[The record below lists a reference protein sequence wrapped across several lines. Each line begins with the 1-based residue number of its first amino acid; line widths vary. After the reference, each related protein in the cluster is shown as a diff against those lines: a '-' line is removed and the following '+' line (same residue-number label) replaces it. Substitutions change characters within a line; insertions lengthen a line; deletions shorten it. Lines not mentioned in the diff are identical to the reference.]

1 VSIATTQATT
11 VTTPSSKRLQRLA
24 VAAGAYL
31 GKDAGDTIPVEE
43 VRLQAEA
50 NGYTDDE
57 IRAML
62 EADSL
67 SSADEIQVPE
77 QGHLFGELWTPANSG
92 VPTPSTPTDTAS
104 QKLETFREWC
114 RERAEKEASH
124 SYTRKRANCR
134 FARAKDVDRHFIK
147 EYETFS
153 TVLITYDAGVPVDES
168 VAKHSKRF
176 YPRAVVRKRRSI
188 LKSLGAYEE
197 YAGVSLL
204 APKEGDRVP
213 QPNGPYSH
221 AHTFLWI
228 PGEVSAEDFYP
239 LVKRHIKHVEDA
251 TKENHPLDE
260 AVSVQIHDSSE
271 VETPDSV
278 KTRGAG
284 LDRERGATTALPQEL
299 GANLPLL
306 RCRFDARGAPE
317 YAEVWC
323 AHLRLGTDRK
333 LSTRGISRFHKLGKF
348 GDCANSM
355 KWRQRIEKREC
366 EAIWLAKLLDGVA
379 GYGTQNR

>member
-1 VSIATTQATT
+1 VSIATSQATA

-31 GKDAGDTIPVEE
+31 GKDVGDTIPVEE

-62 EADSL
+62 EADGL
-67 SSADEIQVPE
+67 SSSDEIQVPE
-77 QGHLFGELWTPANSG
+77 QGQLFGELWAPPNSG

-104 QKLETFREWC
+104 QTLETFREWC
-114 RERAEKEASH
+114 GERAEKEASH
-124 SYTRKRANCR
+124 SYTRKQANRR
-134 FARAKDVDRHFIK
+134 FARAKDVDRYFIK

-168 VAKHSKRF
+168 VAEHSKQF
-176 YPRAVVRKRRSI
+176 YPRVVVRKRRNI
-188 LKSLGAYEE
+188 LKELGAYER

-213 QPNGPYSH
+213 QANDPYSH

-239 LVKRHIKHVEDA
+239 LVKRHIKHVEGA
-251 TKENHPLDE
+251 TEENHPLDE

-271 VETPDSV
+271 VKTPSSV
-278 KTRGAG
+278 KARGAD
-284 LDRERGATTALPQEL
+284 LDRERGPTTALPQEL

-306 RCRFDARGAPE
+306 RCRFDARGTPD
-317 YAEVWC
+317 YVQKWC
-323 AHLRLGTDRK
+323 AYIRLGLDEDI
-333 LSTRGISRFHKLGKF
+333 STRGISRLRHFGKF
-348 GDCANSM
+348 VEIADSM
-355 KWRQRIEKREC
+355 KWQHRLR
-366 EAIWLAKLLDGVA
+366 LAKQQGLMISSLLYNDHL
-379 GYGTQNR
+379 NEC

>member
-1 VSIATTQATT
+1 VSIATTQATA

-50 NGYTDDE
+50 NSYTDDE

-62 EADSL
+62 EADGL
-67 SSADEIQVPE
+67 SSADKIRVPE
-77 QGHLFGELWTPANSG
+77 QAHLFGKLWAPPSSG
-92 VPTPSTPTDTAS
+92 VPTPSTPTDTTS
-104 QKLETFREWC
+104 ETLETFREWC
-114 RERAEKEASH
+114 RERAEKETSH
-124 SYTRKRANCR
+124 SYTRKQANRR

-147 EYETFS
+147 EYNTFS

-168 VAKHSKRF
+168 VAEHSKLF
-176 YPRAVVRKRRSI
+176 YPRAVVRKRRGI
-188 LKSLGAYEE
+188 LKSLEAYEE

-213 QPNGPYSH
+213 QANGPYSH

-239 LVKRHIKHVEDA
+239 LVERHIKHVEGA
-251 TKENHPLDE
+251 TEENHPLYE
-260 AVSVQIHDSSE
+260 AVSVQVHDSSQ
-271 VETPDSV
+271 VKTPDAV
-278 KTRGAG
+278 EERGRV
-284 LDRERGATTALPQEL
+284 LDRERGTTTALPQEL

-306 RCRFDARGAPE
+306 RCRFDARGAPAYVE
-317 YAEVWC
+317 EWC
-323 AHLRLGTDRK
+323 AHLRLGKDRK
-333 LSTRGISRFHKLGKF
+333 LSTRGISRFRASGNFTSIARSMRWERKLECGVERALKLQRSLF
-348 GDCANSM
+348 G
-355 KWRQRIEKREC
+355 
-366 EAIWLAKLLDGVA
+366 
-379 GYGTQNR
+379 

>member
-1 VSIATTQATT
+1 MSIATTKATA
-11 VTTPSSKRLQRLA
+11 VTTPSSKRLQRLV
-24 VAAGAYL
+24 VAAGAYI
-31 GKDAGDTIPVEE
+31 GKDAGDTLPVEE

-62 EADSL
+62 EADGL
-67 SSADEIQVPE
+67 SSTDEIRVPE
-77 QGHLFGELWTPANSG
+77 QGHLFGELWAPPSSG

-188 LKSLGAYEE
+188 LKSFGAYEE

-260 AVSVQIHDSSE
+260 AVSVQTHDSSQ
-271 VETPDSV
+271 VETPVTVD
-278 KTRGAG
+278 KRGAN
-284 LDRERGATTALPQEL
+284 LDWRRGPTTALPQEL

-306 RCRFDARGAPE
+306 RCRFDARGAPKYVE
-317 YAEVWC
+317 EWC
-323 AHLRLGTDRK
+323 ACLRLGIDSE
-333 LSTRGISRFHKLGKF
+333 LSSRGITRFRKLGKF
-348 GDCANSM
+348 DDFANTK
-355 KWRQRIEKREC
+355 KWKRRFES
-366 EAIWLAKLLDGVA
+366 AVSRARRLALNHSGEIDH
-379 GYGTQNR
+379 GTQV

>member
-1 VSIATTQATT
+1 VSIATTQATA
-11 VTTPSSKRLQRLA
+11 VTTPSSNRLQRLV

-31 GKDAGDTIPVEE
+31 GKDAGDTIPTEE

-62 EADSL
+62 EAEGL
-67 SSADEIQVPE
+67 SSADEIRVPE
-77 QGHLFGELWTPANSG
+77 QGHLFGELWAPPSSG
-92 VPTPSTPTDTAS
+92 VPSPSTPTDTVS
-104 QKLETFREWC
+104 QTLETFREWC

-124 SYTRKRANCR
+124 SYTRKQANRR

-147 EYETFS
+147 EYDTFS
-153 TVLITYDAGVPVDES
+153 TVLITYDAGVPVDET
-168 VAKHSKRF
+168 VAEHSKRF
-176 YPRAVVRKRRSI
+176 YPRAVVRKRRNL
-188 LKSLGAYEE
+188 LKGLDVYEE

-213 QPNGPYSH
+213 QANAPYSH

-239 LVKRHIKHVEDA
+239 LIKRHIKHVEGA
-251 TKENHPLDE
+251 TEQNNPLDE
-260 AVSVQIHDSSE
+260 AVSVRIQDSSK
-271 VETPDSV
+271 VITPDLV
-278 KTRGAG
+278 KTRGAD
-284 LDRERGATTALPQEL
+284 LDRERGPTTALPQEL

-317 YAEVWC
+317 YVEEWC
-323 AHLRLGTDRK
+323 AYLRLGIDQK
-333 LSTRGISRFHKLGKF
+333 LSKRGISRFRTSGNF
-348 GDCANSM
+348 TSVAQSM
-355 KWRQRIEKREC
+355 KWKR
-366 EAIWLAKLLDGVA
+366 KLGCGVKRA
-379 GYGTQNR
+379 LRVQKMLSG